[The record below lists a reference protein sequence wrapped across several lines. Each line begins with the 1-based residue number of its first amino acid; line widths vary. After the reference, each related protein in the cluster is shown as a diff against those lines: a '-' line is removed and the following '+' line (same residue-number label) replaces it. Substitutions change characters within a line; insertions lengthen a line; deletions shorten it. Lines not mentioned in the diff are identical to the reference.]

1 MKTDQDEPIFMIQT
15 NKTRFGLDVT
25 TKSLKVLIP
34 NQTNQR
40 LLPAIKQ
47 VQAGNTSEDLLDQT
61 WGFLLCIKYR
71 KFQKSM

>member
-1 MKTDQDEPIFMIQT
+1 MKTDEDEPIFMIQT
-15 NKTRFGLDVT
+15 ND

-47 VQAGNTSEDLLDQT
+47 VQAGNTSEDLLDKT
-61 WGFLLCIKYR
+61 WGFFLCIKYR

>member
-1 MKTDQDEPIFMIQT
+1 MKTDEDEPIFMIQT
-15 NKTRFGLDVT
+15 NETRFGLDVT

-47 VQAGNTSEDLLDQT
+47 VQAGNTSEDLLDKT
-61 WGFLLCIKYR
+61 WGFFLCIKYR

>member
-1 MKTDQDEPIFMIQT
+1 MIQT
-15 NKTRFGLDVT
+15 NETRFGLDVT
-25 TKSLKVLIP
+25 TKNLKVLIP

-47 VQAGNTSEDLLDQT
+47 VQAGNTSEDLLDKT
-61 WGFLLCIKYR
+61 WVFFLCIKYR

>member
-1 MKTDQDEPIFMIQT
+1 MKTDEDEPIFMIQT
-15 NKTRFGLDVT
+15 NETRFVLDVT
-25 TKSLKVLIP
+25 TKGLKVLIP

-47 VQAGNTSEDLLDQT
+47 VQAGNTSEDLLDKT
-61 WGFLLCIKYR
+61 WVFFLCIKYR

>member
-1 MKTDQDEPIFMIQT
+1 MIQT
-15 NKTRFGLDVT
+15 NETRFVLDVT
-25 TKSLKVLIP
+25 TKGLKVLIP

-47 VQAGNTSEDLLDQT
+47 VQAGNTSEDLLDKT
-61 WGFLLCIKYR
+61 WVFFLCIKYR